1 MSGYRPFRLNVG
13 FIAAEEVGYQREF
26 VFENL
31 AFVRLEDLELRDIR
45 GTVTVVRMPQGLL
58 FRTHL
63 KATTPVVCARCLKP
77 IQQPVEAHFEELYAF
92 SERHMTESGLLY
104 PPTGIVD
111 LAPLVREFMI
121 LDIPFS
127 PLCSP
132 DCKGLCP
139 VCGTDLNVETCVH
152 QQAPIDPRWSAL
164 QELLSVVQEKGD

>member
-1 MSGYRPFRLNVG
+1 MGGFKPFRLNVG
-13 FIAAEEVGYQREF
+13 FIAAEDVGYEREF

-31 AFVRLEDLELRDIR
+31 GFVRLDDLELRDVT

-58 FRTHL
+58 FRAHL
-63 KATTPVVCARCLKP
+63 KATTPQVCARCLKP

-92 SERHMTESGLLY
+92 SERNMTESGLLY

-111 LAPLVREFMI
+111 LGPLVREFMI

-132 DCKGLCP
+132 ECKGLCP
-139 VCGTDLNVETCVH
+139 VCGADLNEGPCEH
-152 QQAPIDPRWSAL
+152 QQVSVDPRWAVL
-164 QELLSVVQEKGD
+164 QELLSSSGE